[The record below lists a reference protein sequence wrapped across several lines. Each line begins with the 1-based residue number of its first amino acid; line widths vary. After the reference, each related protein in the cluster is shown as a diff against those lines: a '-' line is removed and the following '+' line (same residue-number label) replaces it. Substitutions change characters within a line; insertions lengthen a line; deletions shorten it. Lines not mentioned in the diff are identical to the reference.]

1 MITKTLQKKEDF
13 FIQFTDEEIN
23 ELGMK
28 KNGKFTVKIG
38 EDGKSLMLI
47 PFEEVEIDFSEFSK
61 EDLINLICSSTAKD
75 QTVEEFIVDTL
86 EEFVKQYEEDEEPIL

>member
-13 FIQFTDEEIN
+13 FIQFTDEEME

-28 KNGKFTVKIG
+28 KNSKFTVKMC
-38 EDGKSLMLI
+38 DNGKSFMLI
-47 PFEEVEIDFSEFSK
+47 PFEEIQLDLSEYSK
-61 EDLINLICSSTAKD
+61 EDLINLIYSSNAKD

-86 EEFVKQYEEDEEPIL
+86 EEFVKQYEEDYKCI